1 MKPRYAIYA
10 IGSLLVALGAA
21 RAATAPGPATSTV
34 MYPTPPRVV
43 RGQLVFTQH
52 CAMCHGD
59 AGKGDGEMAPMLM
72 HRAGVR
78 PANLSDA
85 ARLARLGD
93 AGVRHVVTNGGAHT
107 GRSNLMPAWAGKLS
121 SEQIDDV
128 TAFVMSLPNSP
139 EQDVAQ
145 ARAEY
150 QATSAG
156 VPGRGATLFQHHCAA
171 CHGPQGHGDG
181 TLAPA
186 LYARHNIRPRNLT
199 DAAYMSQRTDR
210 ELFTT
215 IKLGGGHVGKSP
227 YMPNWGG
234 YLTSAEVKDLV
245 SYIRVISHTE
255 ARP

>member
-1 MKPRYAIYA
+1 MKPRYAMYA
-10 IGSLLVALGAA
+10 IGSLLVALAAA
-21 RAATAPGPATSTV
+21 RAATTPGATGTV
-34 MYPTPPRVV
+34 MYPTPAPVV

-59 AGKGDGEMAPMLM
+59 AGKGDGDMAPMLM

-78 PANLSDA
+78 PANLSDE
-85 ARLARLGD
+85 ARLARLGE
-93 AGVRHVVTNGGAHT
+93 AGIRHVVTAGGAHT

-121 SEQIDDV
+121 PRQIDDV
-128 TAFVMSLPNSP
+128 TAFVMNLPTSP

-150 QATSAG
+150 QTTSAG
-156 VPGRGATLFQHHCAA
+156 EAGTGATLFQHHCAA
-171 CHGPQGHGDG
+171 CHGPQGRGDG
-181 TLAPA
+181 TLAPT

-199 DAAYMSQRTDR
+199 DTAYLSQRTDR
-210 ELFTT
+210 ELYTT